1 MTWFLSGF
9 LIFLFVVF
17 LFVVFG
23 FLFAK
28 NKTSKKINTESVVK
42 NKLESRIGKFV
53 VYTIAFI
60 CLSVVMYMLHKTGS
74 PRETASALAP
84 YIFAPLVGLLSY
96 FCSDRGYKK
105 MSYSVVVSIMTALGI
120 FLWLNPWLLK
130 DATTP
135 FVGSEIVE
143 KISKEG
149 WSKVIAFFV
158 LIDFFAILKGY
169 FFEAVFLGVG
179 FLLILLAF

>member
-1 MTWFLSGF
+1 MVWFLSGF

-17 LFVVFG
+17 LFVLFG

-28 NKTSKKINTESVVK
+28 NKTKKTNTDSKNGNTGKIVA
-42 NKLESRIGKFV
+42 
-53 VYTIAFI
+53 YTAGVL
-60 CLSVVMYMLHKTGS
+60 CLVFLVYMLHKTGS
-74 PRETASALAP
+74 SRETASALAP
-84 YIFAPLVGLLSY
+84 YMFAPLMGLFSY
-96 FCSDRGYKK
+96 FCSDKGYKK

-143 KISKEG
+143 KISNEG
-149 WSKVIAFFV
+149 WTKVIAFFI
-158 LIDFFAILKGY
+158 LLDFFAILKGY